1 MTAPPLPPRLRPAV
15 RTVGAGAALR
25 SVARHR
31 HLLWQLTRREIAAR
45 YRGSLLGFL
54 WPFLI
59 PVLMLA
65 VYTFVFSVA
74 FQARWPGAT
83 TSRTEFALVLFAGL
97 VVFTFFTEPLLR
109 SPTLIVSQPNYVKK
123 IVFPLEILP
132 CVAVAAALFNAAVGF
147 SILVVAS
154 VVLQGSVPWTSAL
167 VPLALVPLLPLCLG
181 LSWLLAALGVFIRD
195 ISPLVSILTQVLMF
209 MTPIFYPLAAIP
221 APYRRIVAMNP
232 LALAVEQVRDLV
244 FYGRGPDWTALAA
257 GTAVGLAA
265 GWLGLAFFQRTRNAF
280 ANVL

>member
-1 MTAPPLPPRLRPAV
+1 MTAPALLPGLGPAV
-15 RTVGAGAALR
+15 RTVGAGGALR

-54 WPFLI
+54 WSFLI

-83 TSRTEFALVLFAGL
+83 TSRTEFALILFSGL
-97 VVFTFFTEPLLR
+97 VVFTLFTEPLIR
-109 SPTLIVSQPNYVKK
+109 SPNLIVAQPNYVKK

-132 CVAVAAALFNAAVGF
+132 CVAVAAAMFNAAVGF
-147 SILVVAS
+147 AILVLAS
-154 VVLQGSVPWTSAL
+154 MVLHGGLPWTAML
-167 VPLALVPLLPLCLG
+167 VPLVLLPLVPLCLG
-181 LSWLLAALGVFIRD
+181 LSWLLAALGVFVRD
-195 ISPLVSILTQVLMF
+195 ISPLVGLLTQVLLF
-209 MTPIFYPLAAIP
+209 MTPVFYPLAAIP
-221 APYRRIVAMNP
+221 QPYRRIVGLNP
-232 LALAVEQVRDLV
+232 LAVAVEQVRGLV
-244 FYGRGPDWTALAA
+244 FYGRAPDWPALAVV
-257 GTAVGLAA
+257 TAAGLAA
-265 GWLGLAFFQRTRNAF
+265 GWLGLAFFQRTRSAF